1 MPTAAIIGASRGIGL
16 ALARQYAAAGWR
28 VHATT
33 RTPEAPGALAEVAG
47 DLTHHALDVLD
58 AAQIRALAEALRGEA
73 VDVLV
78 HNAGIKDGG
87 HSRAEVM
94 AVNAEAPIAVTQ
106 ALLDAVARA
115 RDARIAL
122 ISSQMGARHGRAGSL
137 GDYGDSKAALNDRF
151 REHAEAWRARGV
163 TAVVMHPGW
172 VRTDM
177 GGPGAPVGVEESA
190 AGIRSVLEA
199 LTPADHGKFL
209 TWQGREH
216 PW

>member
-1 MPTAAIIGASRGIGL
+1 MPTAVIIGASRGIGL
-16 ALARQYAAAGWR
+16 ELVRQYAAEGWR

-33 RTPEAPGALAEVAG
+33 RSHGAPGALG
-47 DLTHHALDVLD
+47 DVPGDVVLHGLDVRD
-58 AAQIRALAEALRGEA
+58 DEQVAALAQALRDEA

-94 AVNAEAPIAVTQ
+94 RVNGERPIRVAE

-115 RDARIAL
+115 QPGRIVL
-122 ISSQMGARHGRAGSL
+122 MSSQLGARHGRGGSL

-151 REHAEAWRARGV
+151 RKRAPAWAGRGV
-163 TAVVMHPGW
+163 IAIVMHPGW

-177 GGPGAPVGVEESA
+177 GGASAPVAVRDSARGIRRVA
-190 AGIRSVLEA
+190 AGLSAR
-199 LTPADHGKFL
+199 DHGRFL
-209 TWQGREH
+209 TYTGDEH

>member
-47 DLTHHALDVLD
+47 DLTRHALDVLD

-94 AVNAEAPIAVTQ
+94 AVNAEAPIVVTQ

-151 REHAEAWRARGV
+151 RERAEAWRARGV